1 MGYHIRVKIKSAA
14 ILYNNQ
20 IYSGESHTLIGLKM
34 LKDGVCKRPYPSGKN
49 QGFVTECGMYVTREQ
64 ALVIAIEAGQVEKDK
79 TGQLFSED
87 LKI

>member
-1 MGYHIRVKIKSAA
+1 
-14 ILYNNQ
+14 
-20 IYSGESHTLIGLKM
+20 M

-64 ALVIAIEAGQVEKDK
+64 ALVIAIEAGQVENDK